1 MGADQNQNVVAS
13 TKEVFADSNSVVGT
27 LPKTLSNS
35 SQITA
40 SDIRGLLV
48 DDFSNLKV
56 LLSST

>member
-35 SQITA
+35 SQTILSET
-40 SDIRGLLV
+40 
-48 DDFSNLKV
+48 LKI
-56 LLSST
+56 